1 MPLLA
6 RLRGRAKTR
15 MLALGGAK
23 ELAMLAV
30 RGIILAALLAA
41 LGSTA
46 AQAADGAVTVAPA
59 TSPRMGAAHAP
70 GVVVVEPAPAV
81 VAIPPPTPVVIVPP
95 AVAVPDTVV
104 VTGVP
109 VIGPSLKPYGCQR
122 VWRCD
127 AQVCEWRRG
136 CNGVYGYVEG
146 PYYNKPLA
154 ERQWARDY
162 LPGPESETRVVRSRA
177 RVVDPALK

>member
-1 MPLLA
+1 MWV
-6 RLRGRAKTR
+6 
-15 MLALGGAK
+15 
-23 ELAMLAV
+23 V
-30 RGIILAALLAA
+30 RGIVLAGLLAA
-41 LGSTA
+41 FGATA
-46 AQAADGAVTVAPA
+46 TYAADSAATVGTAPKGRLVVTETPGMVATEVVVPAPA
-59 TSPRMGAAHAP
+59 T
-70 GVVVVEPAPAV
+70 VAV
-81 VAIPPPTPVVIVPP
+81 PPPVPTVIVPP

-136 CNGVYGYVEG
+136 CNGIYGYVEG

-162 LPGPESETRVVRSRA
+162 LPGPGDGETVVRTRRRVVL
-177 RVVDPALK
+177 DPAAK

>member
-1 MPLLA
+1 M
-6 RLRGRAKTR
+6 
-15 MLALGGAK
+15 
-23 ELAMLAV
+23 
-30 RGIILAALLAA
+30 ILAAVLAA
-41 LGSTA
+41 FGSTG
-46 AQAADGAVTVAPA
+46 AQAADGAVTIAPA
-59 TSPRMGAAHAP
+59 PSPRVISAQPPAVIVDP
-70 GVVVVEPAPAV
+70 GVPAAV
-81 VAIPPPTPVVIVPP
+81 AVPPPVPAVIVPP

-136 CNGVYGYVEG
+136 CNGIYGYVEG

-162 LPGPESETRVVRSRA
+162 LPGPESETRVVRSRT
-177 RVVDPALK
+177 RGVEPALK

>member
-1 MPLLA
+1 
-6 RLRGRAKTR
+6 
-15 MLALGGAK
+15 MLAPRRKK
-23 ELAMLAV
+23 ELAMVA
-30 RGIILAALLAA
+30 RGIILAGLLAA
-41 LGSTA
+41 LGAAA
-46 AQAADGAVTVAPA
+46 AQAGDRTVV
-59 TSPRMGAAHAP
+59 AP
-70 GVVVVEPAPAV
+70 GVVVAPIPAAV
-81 VAIPPPTPVVIVPP
+81 ALPPPRPAVIVPP

-136 CNGVYGYVEG
+136 CNGIYGYVEG

-162 LPGPESETRVVRSRA
+162 LPGPGTSTGGLARSRTRA
-177 RVVDPALK
+177 VADPALK

>member
-1 MPLLA
+1 MLSA
-6 RLRGRAKTR
+6 RG
-15 MLALGGAK
+15 M
-23 ELAMLAV
+23 
-30 RGIILAALLAA
+30 ILAAVSAAFCCTGALAA
-41 LGSTA
+41 DSGVTIAPTSSPRVMS
-46 AQAADGAVTVAPA
+46 AQAPA
-59 TSPRMGAAHAP
+59 IIVDQA
-70 GVVVVEPAPAV
+70 APAV
-81 VAIPPPTPVVIVPP
+81 VALPPPTPAVIVPP

>member
-1 MPLLA
+1 
-6 RLRGRAKTR
+6 
-15 MLALGGAK
+15 
-23 ELAMLAV
+23 MLAV
-30 RGIILAALLAA
+30 RGMILAALLAA
-41 LGSTA
+41 SGSTG
-46 AQAADGAVTVAPA
+46 AQAADGAVTIAPA
-59 TSPRMGAAHAP
+59 SSPRVVATQAP
-70 GVVVVEPAPAV
+70 AIVVEPGGSV
-81 VAIPPPTPVVIVPP
+81 VAVPPPTPAVIVPP
-95 AVAVPDTVV
+95 AVAVPDTIV

-109 VIGPSLKPYGCQR
+109 VIGPSLKPFGCQR

-162 LPGPESETRVVRSRA
+162 LPGPESQTVVGTRRRA
-177 RVVDPALK
+177 VLDPAAK

>member
-1 MPLLA
+1 
-6 RLRGRAKTR
+6 
-15 MLALGGAK
+15 
-23 ELAMLAV
+23 MLAV
-30 RGIILAALLAA
+30 RGMILAALLAA
-41 LGSTA
+41 FGSTG
-46 AQAADGAVTVAPA
+46 AQAADGAAVTIAPA
-59 TSPRMGAAHAP
+59 SSPRVVATQAP
-70 GVVVVEPAPAV
+70 GVLVESAPAV
-81 VAIPPPTPVVIVPP
+81 VAIPPPTPVLIVPP

-109 VIGPSLKPYGCQR
+109 VIGPSLKPFGCQR

-177 RVVDPALK
+177 RVADPALK

>member
-1 MPLLA
+1 
-6 RLRGRAKTR
+6 
-15 MLALGGAK
+15 
-23 ELAMLAV
+23 MLAV
-30 RGIILAALLAA
+30 RGMILAALLAA
-41 LGSTA
+41 LGSTG
-46 AQAADGAVTVAPA
+46 AQAADGAVTIAPA
-59 TSPRMGAAHAP
+59 SSPR
-70 GVVVVEPAPAV
+70 VVSAQPPAIIVDQAAPAV
-81 VAIPPPTPVVIVPP
+81 VALPPPVPTVIVPP

-109 VIGPSLKPYGCQR
+109 VIGPSLKPFGCQR

-177 RVVDPALK
+177 RVADPALK

>member
-1 MPLLA
+1 M
-6 RLRGRAKTR
+6 
-15 MLALGGAK
+15 
-23 ELAMLAV
+23 AV
-30 RGIILAALLAA
+30 RRIILAGLLAA
-41 LGSTA
+41 LGAAA
-46 AQAADGAVTVAPA
+46 AQAADSTATVAPA
-59 TSPRMGAAHAP
+59 PSGR
-70 GVVVVEPAPAV
+70 VVVTPAPVVVAPAPAV
-81 VAIPPPTPVVIVPP
+81 VAVPPPTPAVIVPP

-109 VIGPSLKPYGCQR
+109 VIGPSVKPYGCQR

-136 CNGVYGYVEG
+136 CNGLYGYVEG

-162 LPGPESETRVVRSRA
+162 LPGPGTETTVTRSRTRA
-177 RVVDPALK
+177 VAQPELK

>member
-1 MPLLA
+1 
-6 RLRGRAKTR
+6 
-15 MLALGGAK
+15 MLC
-23 ELAMLAV
+23 V
-30 RGIILAALLAA
+30 RGMILAGLLAA
-41 LGSTA
+41 FGSSG
-46 AQAADGAVTVAPA
+46 AQAADGAVTIAPA
-59 TSPRMGAAHAP
+59 SSPRVLSAQAP
-70 GVVVVEPAPAV
+70 GIIMDQGAPAV
-81 VAIPPPTPVVIVPP
+81 VAIPPPIPTVIVPP

-136 CNGVYGYVEG
+136 CNGIYGYVEG

-177 RVVDPALK
+177 RVTDPALK

>member
-1 MPLLA
+1 M
-6 RLRGRAKTR
+6 
-15 MLALGGAK
+15 
-23 ELAMLAV
+23 
-30 RGIILAALLAA
+30 ILAALLAA
-41 LGSTA
+41 FGSSGA
-46 AQAADGAVTVAPA
+46 HAADGAVTIAPA
-59 TSPRMGAAHAP
+59 SSPRAVSAQSPAII
-70 GVVVVEPAPAV
+70 VDQAAPAV
-81 VAIPPPTPVVIVPP
+81 VALPPPVPTVIVPP

-109 VIGPSLKPYGCQR
+109 VIGPSLKPFGCQR

-162 LPGPESETRVVRSRA
+162 LPGPETATRVVRSRA
-177 RVVDPALK
+177 RVADPALK

>member
-1 MPLLA
+1 M
-6 RLRGRAKTR
+6 
-15 MLALGGAK
+15 
-23 ELAMLAV
+23 AV
-30 RGIILAALLAA
+30 RGIILAGLLAA
-41 LGSTA
+41 LGAVA
-46 AQAADGAVTVAPA
+46 AQAGDRAVV
-59 TSPRMGAAHAP
+59 AP
-70 GVVVVEPAPAV
+70 GVVVAPIPAAVALPPPRPAV
-81 VAIPPPTPVVIVPP
+81 VVPP

-136 CNGVYGYVEG
+136 CNGIYGYVEG

-162 LPGPESETRVVRSRA
+162 LPGPGTGTGGVARSRTRA
-177 RVVDPALK
+177 VADPALK

>member
-1 MPLLA
+1 
-6 RLRGRAKTR
+6 
-15 MLALGGAK
+15 
-23 ELAMLAV
+23 MLAV

-41 LGSTA
+41 LGCTG
-46 AQAADGAVTVAPA
+46 AQAADGAVTIAPVSSPRVVSAQAPA
-59 TSPRMGAAHAP
+59 VIVDHA
-70 GVVVVEPAPAV
+70 APAV
-81 VAIPPPTPVVIVPP
+81 VAVPPPTPAVIVPP
-95 AVAVPDTVV
+95 AVVVPDTVV

-109 VIGPSLKPYGCQR
+109 VIGPSLKPFGCQR

-177 RVVDPALK
+177 RVADPALK

>member
-1 MPLLA
+1 
-6 RLRGRAKTR
+6 
-15 MLALGGAK
+15 
-23 ELAMLAV
+23 MLAV

-41 LGSTA
+41 FGSTG
-46 AQAADGAVTVAPA
+46 AQAADGAVTIAPGSSPRAVPAQAPA
-59 TSPRMGAAHAP
+59 VIVDQA
-70 GVVVVEPAPAV
+70 APAV
-81 VAIPPPTPVVIVPP
+81 VALPPPVPTVIVPP

-109 VIGPSLKPYGCQR
+109 VIGPSLKPFGCQR

>member
-1 MPLLA
+1 MSV
-6 RLRGRAKTR
+6 
-15 MLALGGAK
+15 
-23 ELAMLAV
+23 V
-30 RGIILAALLAA
+30 RGMVLAGLLAA
-41 LGSTA
+41 SGATSTSTY
-46 AQAADGAVTVAPA
+46 AADSAATVAPA
-59 TSPRMGAAHAP
+59 PSRRVVVTEGN
-70 GVVVVEPAPAV
+70 GVVVAPAPGAV
-81 VAIPPPTPVVIVPP
+81 VVGAPSVVALPPPTPALVVPP
-95 AVAVPDTVV
+95 AVAVPDTIV

-136 CNGVYGYVEG
+136 CNGIYGYVEG

-162 LPGPESETRVVRSRA
+162 LPGPESQTVVGTRRRVVL
-177 RVVDPALK
+177 DPAAK

>member
-1 MPLLA
+1 
-6 RLRGRAKTR
+6 
-15 MLALGGAK
+15 MLNT
-23 ELAMLAV
+23 
-30 RGIILAALLAA
+30 RGIILAGLFAA
-41 LGSTA
+41 FCSTA
-46 AQAADGAVTVAPA
+46 ARAADGAVIIAPA
-59 TSPRMGAAHAP
+59 TSPRVLSAQGPAI
-70 GVVVVEPAPAV
+70 VVDQAAPAV
-81 VAIPPPTPVVIVPP
+81 VALPPPVPAVIVPP

-136 CNGVYGYVEG
+136 CNGIYGYVEG

-162 LPGPESETRVVRSRA
+162 LPGPESETRVVRSR
-177 RVVDPALK
+177 RVADPALK